1 MPGDSSTR
9 AASTESAPVPSAHR
23 VRSDTPFLTA
33 MTVLG
38 GSYVL
43 LIVLAIVANFAY
55 VIPTPG
61 VFSRVLATPEIQ
73 YATRLS
79 LVSSCVTT
87 ILALWVAIPIGYLMS
102 RHRFPGKLLLDAI
115 LDIPVVLPP
124 LVIGVSLLIMF
135 QMPPGTW
142 IERAFVEVTDA
153 CFSVLR
159 NVFGLSLD
167 RPTGFTYAVPG
178 VILAQFM
185 VSAAFAVRTMRTAFD
200 EISPRKE
207 QVALTLGCTRGQAFW
222 HVVLPEARGGML
234 AAATLTWARA
244 IGEFGPILVF
254 AGATPRRTEV
264 LPTSVFLLMSNSDL
278 KGAVAVSLIMVAL
291 ALVVLVLVRL
301 IGHRDL
307 TGHLVQG
314 SGGRGQG
321 SGVGE
326 RGGA

>member
-1 MPGDSSTR
+1 MSRMPGPSPPPPPPTKSAAEPAP
-9 AASTESAPVPSAHR
+9 AASAHW
-23 VRSDTPFLTA
+23 VRSDGPFLAT
-33 MTVLG
+33 MTVLA

-43 LIVLAIVANFAY
+43 LIVLALAADFAF

-61 VFSRVLATPEIQ
+61 DFDRVLSSPEIQ

-87 ILALWVAIPIGYLMS
+87 ILSLWVAIPIGYLMS
-102 RHRFPGKLLLDAI
+102 RHRFRGKLLLDAI

-124 LVIGVSLLIMF
+124 LVIGVSLLILF

-142 IERAFVEVTDA
+142 IERAFIEVTDA
-153 CFSVLR
+153 F
-159 NVFGLSLD
+159 FGLLRGAFGLTLH
-167 RPTGFTYAVPG
+167 RPTGFTYAIPG

-222 HVVLPEARGGML
+222 HVVLPEARGGIV

-291 ALVVLVLVRL
+291 AVIVLVLVRL

-307 TGHLVQG
+307 TGHILQ
-314 SGGRGQG
+314 S
-321 SGVGE
+321 
-326 RGGA
+326 